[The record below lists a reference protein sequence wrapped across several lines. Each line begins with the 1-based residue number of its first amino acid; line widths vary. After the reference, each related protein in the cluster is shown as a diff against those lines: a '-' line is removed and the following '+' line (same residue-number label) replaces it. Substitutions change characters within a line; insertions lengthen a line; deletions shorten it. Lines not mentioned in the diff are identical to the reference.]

1 MTTIIQLS
9 AVRTPARVLEARQI
23 EQIRRDCVDS
33 GLNAHQVQKVLARA
47 RKSLRK
53 QAANTSSGNAMQGV
67 LERAKAW
74 GVSSFTLLDGLQ
86 AVLRELASG
95 RSSATAYQVG
105 VSAMRPHGPARG
117 ADGGIA

>member
-23 EQIRRDCVDS
+23 EQIRRDCLES

-53 QAANTSSGNAMQGV
+53 QVAGPGPAMQGV
-67 LERAKAW
+67 LQRAKAW

-86 AVLRELASG
+86 AALRELAAD
-95 RSSATAYQVG
+95 RSSATAYQMG
-105 VSAMRPHGPARG
+105 VAAMRPRGPVRG
-117 ADGGIA
+117 ADGGVA